1 MGLHQV
7 NEANKVRTP
16 GYLLFDDA
24 DDNVDADAADDDDK
38 APPGRGNQLLPL
50 HEDVGHWVRGWEI
63 TKGLQGPTFQSLE
76 IENSFL
82 RSFFGLSGPLNF

>member
-7 NEANKVRTP
+7 NEANKVWTP

-24 DDNVDADAADDDDK
+24 DTDDNVDAADDDDK
-38 APPGRGNQLLPL
+38 APPGRGYKLLPL

-63 TKGLQGPTFQSLE
+63 TKGLQGPTFQSLDK
-76 IENSFL
+76 
-82 RSFFGLSGPLNF
+82 